1 MHSNSSDV
9 NPGVDFADFFF
20 FAFLLTSP
28 AGGSFVIHCEYS
40 SDRIKEIHFVE

>member
-20 FAFLLTSP
+20 FAFLSP
-28 AGGSFVIHCEYS
+28 AGGSFVSTANTAVIE
-40 SDRIKEIHFVE
+40 